1 VIAFIGAWALTPWNI
16 LSSASAL
23 LNFMDGYIIWVTKS
37 AIANPETRLLIHSQ
51 LAPITGILLADY
63 WVVQKQ
69 AYDVDAMYDP
79 SGRYRYNQYGTNWRA
94 VVAWFVAWIPL
105 TPGFASGVGFCL
117 MHCKLSWILTLT
129 IRRSLP
135 LCKSL

>member
-1 VIAFIGAWALTPWNI
+1 MGNYNIAHTFIR
-16 LSSASAL
+16 
-23 LNFMDGYIIWVTKS
+23 
-37 AIANPETRLLIHSQ
+37 ETRLLIRSQ

-79 SGRYRYNQYGTNWRA
+79 SGRYRYNHYGTNWRA

-105 TPGFASGVGFCL
+105 TPGFASGVGSCPARKT
-117 MHCKLSWILTLT
+117 C
-129 IRRSLP
+129 
-135 LCKSL
+135 CGY

>member
-1 VIAFIGAWALTPWNI
+1 MGPDALEYPVICLGPAQLHGWLHHMGNYNIARTFIR
-16 LSSASAL
+16 
-23 LNFMDGYIIWVTKS
+23 K
-37 AIANPETRLLIHSQ
+37 TRPLIHSQ

-105 TPGFASGVGFCL
+105 TPGFASGVGSCPARKT
-117 MHCKLSWILTLT
+117 C
-129 IRRSLP
+129 
-135 LCKSL
+135 CGY